1 MSDPKKALIKLI
13 QWWGTKC
20 IEVQINVEE
29 EGRLDFS
36 NKDKCECIDKN
47 GEDTKL
53 RHPFQIDSV
62 IKILCKNILDL
73 DQKMYDS
80 IDIEDPNTSGYE
92 VSFNLKSNK
101 FIVVGNYSFYYLND
115 SVYKTKDFSKS
126 SDTLEIFEDYTE
138 ARHTGKWIVTFD
150 GWGDTGDIQ
159 DVMTQGEK
167 SINVSASLNDLLY
180 EMLNNT
186 SSYWEQNEGS
196 TGHFSIDLDSAKIA
210 LEYRERQ
217 EIFEDEVIYETTIDE
232 LINEISVYDDGVD

>member
-1 MSDPKKALIKLI
+1 MPDTKQGLTKLI

-36 NKDKCECIDKN
+36 NKDKCECINKN

-73 DQKMYDS
+73 DQIMYDS
-80 IDIEDPNTSGYE
+80 IDVEDPNISGYE
-92 VSFNLKSNK
+92 VSFNFKSNK
-101 FIVVGNYSFYYLND
+101 FMVVGNYSFYYLND

-138 ARHTGKWIVTFD
+138 AGHTGKWIVTFD
-150 GWGDTGDIQ
+150 GWGDNGDIQ

>member
-1 MSDPKKALIKLI
+1 MPDTKQGLTKLI

-73 DQKMYDS
+73 DQIMYDS
-80 IDIEDPNTSGYE
+80 IDAEDPNISGYE
-92 VSFNLKSNK
+92 VSFNFKSNK
-101 FIVVGNYSFYYLND
+101 FMVVGNYSFYYLND

-138 ARHTGKWIVTFD
+138 AGHTGKWIVTFD
-150 GWGDTGDIQ
+150 GWGDNGDIQ

>member
-1 MSDPKKALIKLI
+1 MPDTKQGLTKLI

-92 VSFNLKSNK
+92 VSFNFKSNK

-217 EIFEDEVIYETTIDE
+217 EMFDSEVIYETTIDE

>member
-20 IEVQINVEE
+20 IEVQINVGE

-36 NKDKCECIDKN
+36 NKDKCECINKN

-73 DQKMYDS
+73 DQIMYDS
-80 IDIEDPNTSGYE
+80 IDVDDPNISEYE
-92 VSFNLKSNK
+92 VSFNFKSNK
-101 FIVVGNYSFYYLND
+101 FIVVGNYNYFYLND
-115 SVYKTKDFSKS
+115 SVYQTKDFSKS

-138 ARHTGKWIVTFD
+138 AGHTGKWIVTFD
-150 GWGDTGDIQ
+150 GWGDTGEIHDI
-159 DVMTQGEK
+159 MTQQDK
-167 SINVSASLNDLLY
+167 SIGVSASLQDLLY
-180 EMLNNT
+180 GMLNNAA
-186 SSYWEQNEGS
+186 WGWDQNEGS
-196 TGHFSIDLDSAKIA
+196 TGHFSIDLDSAKIT
-210 LEYRERQ
+210 LEFRERQ

-232 LINEISVYDDGVD
+232 LINEISVYDDGVN

>member
-1 MSDPKKALIKLI
+1 MSDPKKALTKLI

-20 IEVQINVEE
+20 IEVQINVGE

-92 VSFNLKSNK
+92 VSFNFKSNK

-186 SSYWEQNEGS
+186 SSYWEQGEGS
-196 TGHFSIDLDSAKIA
+196 TGYFSIDLDSAKIA

-217 EIFEDEVIYETTIDE
+217 EMFDSEVIYETTIDE

>member
-1 MSDPKKALIKLI
+1 MPDTKQGLTKLI

-92 VSFNLKSNK
+92 VSFNFKSNK
-101 FIVVGNYSFYYLND
+101 FIVVGNYNYFYLND

-138 ARHTGKWIVTFD
+138 AGHTGKWIVTFD

-232 LINEISVYDDGVD
+232 LINEISVYDDGVN